1 MCYSLQEFLNIF
13 ENASNANM
21 EKGELRCDANV
32 SVRKVGETEFGSRC
46 EIKNLNS
53 TKSLMQAI
61 DYQIAQECGY
71 GDINGD

>member
-1 MCYSLQEFLNIF
+1 
-13 ENASNANM
+13 M

-61 DYQIAQECGY
+61 DHVLCKRFLQSDKSGFYTICAVS
-71 GDINGD
+71 

>member
-1 MCYSLQEFLNIF
+1 
-13 ENASNANM
+13 M